1 MIDYEAVHVKAHV
14 AGLEAGHNVDAE
26 KYQAVDEIT
35 GKVYEQPFE
44 LCGFA
49 TVQVKGANKGF
60 GKWLANND
68 GRADSYYGGAALH
81 VGHFNQSWERKG
93 AYAKAYAKTATALLA
108 QQGEEVH
115 IWTTNNMD

>member
-60 GKWLANND
+60 GKWLAKND
-68 GRADSYYGGAALH
+68 GDKDSYHGGAYLY
-81 VGHFNQSWERKG
+81 VRGFGQSWKRKG
-93 AYAKAYAKTATALLA
+93 AYARAYAETATALLA
-108 QQGEEVH
+108 EQGEEVK

>member
-14 AGLEAGHNVDAE
+14 AGLEAGRNVDAE
-26 KYQAVDEIT
+26 KYHAVDEAT
-35 GKVYEQPFE
+35 GKVYEPFE

-68 GRADSYYGGAALH
+68 GDKDSYHGGAYLY
-81 VGHFNQSWERKG
+81 VRGFGQSWERKG
-93 AYAKAYAKTATALLA
+93 AYARAYAKTATALLA
-108 QQGEEVH
+108 EQGEEVD

>member
-14 AGLEAGHNVDAE
+14 AGLEAGRNVDAE
-26 KYQAVDEIT
+26 KYHAVDEAT
-35 GKVYEQPFE
+35 GKVYEPFE

-60 GKWLANND
+60 GKWLANNE
-68 GRADSYYGGAALH
+68 GRTDRYYGGAALH
-81 VGHFNQSWERKG
+81 VFHFNQSWERKG
-93 AYAKAYAKTATALLA
+93 AYARAYAKTATALLA
-108 QQGEEVH
+108 EQGEEVE